1 MLILLDK
8 ISWVQYMIL
17 VLIGSLVGELL
28 MEVLIRFKAG
38 VREAVEELEKQDG
51 LKRGVLGISVTI
63 LPLVCKAGFHLM
75 GAYEPMMKWCSM
87 AKWPLYI
94 FLACYF
100 IGAVWLVV
108 GFVMLVLSI
117 RHG

>member
-1 MLILLDK
+1 MLMLLEK

-17 VLIGSLVGELL
+17 IFIGSLVGELL
-28 MEVLIRFKAG
+28 LEVLIRFKDG

-51 LKRGVLGISVTI
+51 LKRVVIGVSMVI
-63 LPLVCKAGFHLM
+63 LPLVCKLVFYLL
-75 GAYEPMMKWCSM
+75 GAYEPMMNWFTM

-94 FLACYF
+94 FFACYF
-100 IGAVWLVV
+100 LGAVWVVV